1 LFTHQPTDSIQITM
15 TNASIEYRNEFCPD
29 VEKVL
34 KLYRAND
41 WSSAEK
47 PDELMHHLR
56 NSHAAVTA
64 WDADRLIGSANT
76 LSDGKLVAY
85 YSHLLV
91 HPDYQGQGIG
101 TEIARRLMQNYV
113 GFHQQVLLA
122 DGRAIEF
129 YQRLGFVPA
138 NETRSMWIFKGDEH

>member
-1 LFTHQPTDSIQITM
+1 
-15 TNASIEYRNEFCPD
+15 
-29 VEKVL
+29 VL